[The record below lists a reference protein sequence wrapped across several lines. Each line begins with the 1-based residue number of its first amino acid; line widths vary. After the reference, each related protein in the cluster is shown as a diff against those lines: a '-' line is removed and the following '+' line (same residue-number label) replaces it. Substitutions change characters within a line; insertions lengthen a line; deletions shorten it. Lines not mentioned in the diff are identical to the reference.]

1 MTLTN
6 HQLFH
11 LCRNVKYFRGVFMRN
26 GLPRKPW
33 RRESAI
39 INLDGKNGPGTHWV
53 AYKLNNNKVTYF
65 NSFGDLMP
73 PKELIKYFGKNKIIS
88 YNKRRYQ
95 SFRSTKCGFYCYKFL
110 TNQL

>member
-53 AYKLNNNKVTYF
+53 A
-65 NSFGDLMP
+65 
-73 PKELIKYFGKNKIIS
+73 
-88 YNKRRYQ
+88 
-95 SFRSTKCGFYCYKFL
+95 
-110 TNQL
+110 